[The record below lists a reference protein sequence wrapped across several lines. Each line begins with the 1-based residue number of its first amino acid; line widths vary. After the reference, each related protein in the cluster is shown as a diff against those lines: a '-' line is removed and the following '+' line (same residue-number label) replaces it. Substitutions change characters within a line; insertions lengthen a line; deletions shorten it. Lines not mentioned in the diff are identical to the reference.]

1 MKKTRRFA
9 SLATAAILVACAV
22 VPATMSALPVSAQ
35 TVTITQATGN
45 AEADH
50 TYSAYQIFKGTVVD
64 GALTGID
71 WNKDIVNDGAL
82 LTALKGDTQLG
93 KYFANC
99 TSAAEVAAALNAKV
113 AGTEEGTETS
123 VFANN
128 GALTQHFAELV
139 KANLKDN
146 VTASATSAKNG
157 TSAELSITADG
168 YYLIVDDTANL
179 QTGAYSRYIL
189 TTVDADSDT
198 TLSIAQKASSPTVVK
213 KVKENTDVDDYTYT
227 DARGSQTDKDYND
240 VADYNIGDAVPFKL
254 YGTMPSTIGDYEHYR
269 YIFHDTLGTQFTA
282 PAVGDVTVKVDGKN
296 AVGATVAI
304 AGNEITVTF
313 ADIKDGN
320 TITASSVVTV
330 EYSAVLNKTAQ
341 IGLSGQENAVKLEY
355 SNDSYWD
362 GSGTPTTS
370 KTPEDKV
377 IVFTYELDVT
387 KQDSVTDK
395 KLKDAEFNLKN
406 AADKYAKVD
415 ENGYV
420 TGWVDSEEAGSTL
433 KSDENGLFKVIGLDD
448 GTYTLTE
455 TKAPT
460 GYNLLN
466 APVTL
471 KLDATTANGQNWDV
485 FDATKALTDLT
496 LTVDTGAAQ
505 PAKTPGEGDSF
516 GKYGVVETT
525 VLNTSGSSLPSTG
538 GIGTT
543 IFYVAGGV
551 LVVGA
556 GVLLITKKRAKDAQ

>member
-9 SLATAAILVACAV
+9 SLATAAILAACAV

-45 AEADH
+45 AEANH

-82 LTALKGDTQLG
+82 LTALKGDTQL
-93 KYFANC
+93 KTYFANC

-113 AGTEEGTETS
+113 EGSETKA
-123 VFANN
+123 FTDD

-139 KANLKDN
+139 KANLKEGAVPVKSTD
-146 VTASATSAKNG
+146 ASLNI
-157 TSAELSITADG
+157 EADG
-168 YYLIVDDTANL
+168 YYLIVDDTASL
-179 QTGAYSRYIL
+179 QVGAYSRYIL
-189 TTVDADSDT
+189 TTVDADSET
-198 TLSIAQKASSPTVVK
+198 TLSIAQKASSPSVVK
-213 KVKENTDVDDYTYT
+213 KVKENTDVADYTYT
-227 DARGSQTDKDYND
+227 DAEKERTDENYND

-282 PAVGDVTVKVDGKN
+282 PAVGNVTVKVDGKN

-304 AGNEITVTF
+304 ENNEITVTF

-387 KQDSVTDK
+387 KQDSVTNK

-420 TGWVDSEEAGSTL
+420 TGWVDTVAEASVL
-433 KSDENGLFKVIGLDD
+433 KSDANGLFKVIGLDD

>member
-1 MKKTRRFA
+1 
-9 SLATAAILVACAV
+9 
-22 VPATMSALPVSAQ
+22 
-35 TVTITQATGN
+35 
-45 AEADH
+45 
-50 TYSAYQIFKGTVVD
+50 
-64 GALTGID
+64 
-71 WNKDIVNDGAL
+71 
-82 LTALKGDTQLG
+82 
-93 KYFANC
+93 
-99 TSAAEVAAALNAKV
+99 
-113 AGTEEGTETS
+113 
-123 VFANN
+123 
-128 GALTQHFAELV
+128 LTQHFAELV

-420 TGWVDSEEAGSTL
+420 TGWVDTVAEASVL
-433 KSDENGLFKVIGLDD
+433 KSDANGLFKVIGLDD

>member
-9 SLATAAILVACAV
+9 SLATAAILAACAV

-50 TYSAYQIFKGTVVD
+50 TYSAYQLFKGTVVD

>member
-9 SLATAAILVACAV
+9 SLATAAILAACAV

-420 TGWVDSEEAGSTL
+420 TGWVDTVAEASVL

-466 APVTL
+466 NPVSLT
-471 KLDATTANGQNWDV
+471 LDATTANGQNWDDFV
-485 FDATKALTDLT
+485 ATDALTNLT
-496 LTVDTGAAQ
+496 LTVDTGDAQ

-516 GKYGVVETT
+516 GQYGVVETT

>member
-9 SLATAAILVACAV
+9 SLATAAILAACAV
-22 VPATMSALPVSAQ
+22 VPATMSALPISAQ

>member
-1 MKKTRRFA
+1 
-9 SLATAAILVACAV
+9 
-22 VPATMSALPVSAQ
+22 MSALPVSAQ

-420 TGWVDSEEAGSTL
+420 TGWVDTVAEASVL
-433 KSDENGLFKVIGLDD
+433 KSDANGLFKVIGLDD

>member
-9 SLATAAILVACAV
+9 SLATAAILAACVV

-282 PAVGDVTVKVDGKN
+282 PAVGNVTVKVDGKN

-304 AGNEITVTF
+304 ENNEITVTF

-387 KQDSVTDK
+387 KQDSVTNK

-420 TGWVDSEEAGSTL
+420 TGWVDTVAEASVL
-433 KSDENGLFKVIGLDD
+433 KSDANGLFKVIGLDD

-485 FDATKALTDLT
+485 FDATKALTNLT

>member
-9 SLATAAILVACAV
+9 SLATAAILAACAV

-320 TITASSVVTV
+320 TITANSVVTV

>member
-1 MKKTRRFA
+1 M
-9 SLATAAILVACAV
+9 
-22 VPATMSALPVSAQ
+22 
-35 TVTITQATGN
+35 
-45 AEADH
+45 
-50 TYSAYQIFKGTVVD
+50 
-64 GALTGID
+64 
-71 WNKDIVNDGAL
+71 
-82 LTALKGDTQLG
+82 
-93 KYFANC
+93 
-99 TSAAEVAAALNAKV
+99 
-113 AGTEEGTETS
+113 
-123 VFANN
+123 
-128 GALTQHFAELV
+128 
-139 KANLKDN
+139 KDN

-157 TSAELSITADG
+157 TSTELNITADG

-213 KVKENTDVDDYTYT
+213 KVMENTDVADYTYT

-296 AVGATVAI
+296 AAGATVAI
-304 AGNEITVTF
+304 ENNEITVTF

-330 EYSAVLNKTAQ
+330 EYNAVLNKTAQ

-387 KQDSVTDK
+387 KQDGVTNK

-406 AADKYAKVD
+406 AANKYAKVD

-420 TGWVDSEEAGSTL
+420 TGWVSTVAEASVL
-433 KSDENGLFKVIGLDD
+433 KSDANGLFKVIGLDD

-466 APVTL
+466 NPVSLT
-471 KLDATTANGQNWDV
+471 LDATTANGQNWDDFV
-485 FDATKALTDLT
+485 ATDALTNLT
-496 LTVDTGAAQ
+496 LTVDTGDAQ

-516 GKYGVVETT
+516 GQYGVVETT

>member
-9 SLATAAILVACAV
+9 SLATAAILAACAV

-45 AEADH
+45 AEADN

-420 TGWVDSEEAGSTL
+420 TGWVDTVAEASVL
-433 KSDENGLFKVIGLDD
+433 KSDANGLFKVIGLDD

>member
-9 SLATAAILVACAV
+9 SLATAAILAACAV

-471 KLDATTANGQNWDV
+471 KLDATTASGQNWDV

>member
-9 SLATAAILVACAV
+9 SLATAAILAACAV

-71 WNKDIVNDGAL
+71 WNKDIVNDGTL

>member
-9 SLATAAILVACAV
+9 SLATAAILAACAV

-198 TLSIAQKASSPTVVK
+198 TLSIAQKASSPSVVK
-213 KVKENTDVDDYTYT
+213 KVKENTDVADYTYT
-227 DARGSQTDKDYND
+227 DAEKERTDENYND
-240 VADYNIGDAVPFKL
+240 VADYNIGDSVPFKL

-330 EYSAVLNKTAQ
+330 EYSSVLNKTAQ

-420 TGWVDSEEAGSTL
+420 TGWVDTVAEASVL
-433 KSDENGLFKVIGLDD
+433 KSDANGLFKVIGLDD

>member
-9 SLATAAILVACAV
+9 SLATAAILAACAV

-455 TKAPT
+455 TKVPT

>member
-9 SLATAAILVACAV
+9 SLATAAILAACAV

-146 VTASATSAKNG
+146 VTASAISAKNG

-282 PAVGDVTVKVDGKN
+282 PAVGNVTVKVDGKN

-304 AGNEITVTF
+304 ENNEITVTF

-387 KQDSVTDK
+387 KQDSVTNK

-420 TGWVDSEEAGSTL
+420 TGWVDTVAEASVL
-433 KSDENGLFKVIGLDD
+433 KSDANGLFKVIGLDD

-485 FDATKALTDLT
+485 FDATKALTNLT

>member
-9 SLATAAILVACAV
+9 SLATAAILAACAV

-146 VTASATSAKNG
+146 VTASATSAKSG

>member
-9 SLATAAILVACAV
+9 SLATAAILAACAV

-45 AEADH
+45 AEANH
-50 TYSAYQIFKGTVVD
+50 TYSAYQIFTGTVD
-64 GALTGID
+64 DTSKLTGID
-71 WNKDIVNDGAL
+71 WNNNVVDAAGL
-82 LTALKGDTQLG
+82 LSALKSDAQLSA
-93 KYFANC
+93 YFENC
-99 TSAAEVAAALNAKV
+99 TTAAEVAAALNANVVGGDTK
-113 AGTEEGTETS
+113 A
-123 VFANN
+123 FQNDN
-128 GALTQHFAELV
+128 ALTQHFAELV
-139 KANLKDN
+139 KAKLKSDA
-146 VTASATSAKNG
+146 TAVKSTNNTLTFA
-157 TSAELSITADG
+157 ADG

-179 QTGAYSRYIL
+179 QEGAYSRYIL
-189 TTVDADSDT
+189 TTVDASAADT
-198 TLSIAQKASSPTVVK
+198 TINEKASSPTVVK

-227 DARGSQTDKDYND
+227 DAKGEHTDADYND
-240 VADYNIGDAVPFKL
+240 VADYNIGDSVPFKL

-269 YIFHDTLGTQFTA
+269 YVFHDTLGAEFTA
-282 PAVGDVTVKVDGKN
+282 PAAENVKVYVDGTD
-296 AVGATVAI
+296 AVGAKVEVT
-304 AGNEITVTF
+304 GNEITVTF
-313 ADIKDGN
+313 ADIKNGN
-320 TITASSVVTV
+320 TITANSVVTV
-330 EYSAVLNKTAQ
+330 EYSAVLKTDAK
-341 IGLSGQENAVKLEY
+341 IGLPGQVNAVKLEY

-387 KQDSVTDK
+387 KQDSVINK

-406 AADKYAKVD
+406 ADGKYVTVD
-415 ENGYV
+415 TDGHV
-420 TGWVDSEEAGSTL
+420 TGWVDTEAEASVL
-433 KSDENGLFKVIGLDD
+433 KSDVNGLFKVIGLDD

-471 KLDATTANGQNWDV
+471 NLDATTANGQNWDV
-485 FDATKALTDLT
+485 FDATTALTNLT
-496 LTVDTGAAQ
+496 LTVDAGAAQ
-505 PAKTPGEGDSF
+505 PAKTPGEGASF
-516 GKYGVVETT
+516 GQYGVVETT

>member
-9 SLATAAILVACAV
+9 SLATAAILAACAV

-551 LVVGA
+551 LAVGA

>member
-9 SLATAAILVACAV
+9 SLATAAILAACAV

-35 TVTITQATGN
+35 TITITQSAANAT
-45 AEADH
+45 ATASH
-50 TYSAYQIFKGTVVD
+50 TYSAYQIFTGTVD
-64 GALTGID
+64 DTSKLTRID
-71 WNKDIVNDGAL
+71 WNSNVVDAAAL
-82 LTALKGDTQLG
+82 LAALKADAQLG
-93 KYFANC
+93 TYFENC
-99 TSAAEVAAALNAKV
+99 TTAAEVAAALNANVVDGAAK
-113 AGTEEGTETS
+113 A
-123 VFANN
+123 FQNDN
-128 GALTQHFAELV
+128 ALTQHFAELV
-139 KANLKDN
+139 KANLKSDATAVKSTDN
-146 VTASATSAKNG
+146 VLTFD
-157 TSAELSITADG
+157 ADG

-179 QTGAYSRYIL
+179 QEGAYSRYIL
-189 TTVDADSDT
+189 TTVDASAADT
-198 TLSIAQKASSPTVVK
+198 TIVEKASSPTVVK

-296 AVGATVAI
+296 AAGATVAI

-387 KQDSVTDK
+387 KQDSVTNK

-406 AADKYAKVD
+406 AANKYAKVD

-420 TGWVDSEEAGSTL
+420 TGWVDTVAEASVL

-471 KLDATTANGQNWDV
+471 NLDATTANGQNWDDFV
-485 FDATKALTDLT
+485 AAKALTNLT

-505 PAKTPGEGDSF
+505 PAKTPGEGASF
-516 GKYGVVETT
+516 GQYGVVETT

>member
-9 SLATAAILVACAV
+9 SLATAVILAACAV

>member
-9 SLATAAILVACAV
+9 SLATAAILAACAV

-146 VTASATSAKNG
+146 VTASATSAKSG

-420 TGWVDSEEAGSTL
+420 TGWVDTVAEASVL
-433 KSDENGLFKVIGLDD
+433 KSDANGLFKVIGLDD

>member
-9 SLATAAILVACAV
+9 SLATAAILAACAV

-64 GALTGID
+64 GALTEID

-82 LTALKGDTQLG
+82 LDALKADTQL
-93 KYFANC
+93 KTYFGNC

-179 QTGAYSRYIL
+179 QKGAYSRYIL

-213 KVKENTDVDDYTYT
+213 KVKENTNVDDYTYT
-227 DARGSQTDKDYND
+227 DKTGEKTDADYND

-269 YIFHDTLGTQFTA
+269 YVFHDTLGAEFTA
-282 PAVGDVTVKVDGKN
+282 PTAENVKVYVDGTV
-296 AVGATVAI
+296 AVGANVEVT
-304 AGNEITVTF
+304 GNEITVTF
-313 ADIKDGN
+313 NDIKTGN
-320 TITASSVVTV
+320 TITAESVVTV
-330 EYSAVLNKTAQ
+330 EYSAVLSNKAK

-387 KQDSVTDK
+387 KQDSVTNK
-395 KLKDAEFNLKN
+395 NLKDAEFNLKN
-406 AADKYAKVD
+406 AANKYAKVD

-420 TGWVDSEEAGSTL
+420 TGWVDTVAEASVL

-466 APVTL
+466 NPVTL
-471 KLDATTANGQNWDV
+471 KLDAATANGQNWDV
-485 FDATKALTDLT
+485 FDATTALTDLT

-505 PAKTPGEGDSF
+505 PAKTPGEGASF

>member
-9 SLATAAILVACAV
+9 SLATAAILAACAV

-45 AEADH
+45 AEANH

-93 KYFANC
+93 KYFENC
-99 TSAAEVAAALNAKV
+99 TTAAEVAAALNANVVGGDTK
-113 AGTEEGTETS
+113 A
-123 VFANN
+123 FQNDN
-128 GALTQHFAELV
+128 ALTQHFAELV
-139 KANLKDN
+139 KANLKSDA
-146 VTASATSAKNG
+146 TAVKSTNNTLTFA
-157 TSAELSITADG
+157 ADG

-179 QTGAYSRYIL
+179 QEGAYSRYIL
-189 TTVDADSDT
+189 TTVDASAADT
-198 TLSIAQKASSPTVVK
+198 TINEKASSPSVVK
-213 KVKENTDVDDYTYT
+213 KVKENTNVDDYTYT
-227 DARGSQTDKDYND
+227 DKTGEKTDADYND

-254 YGTMPSTIGDYEHYR
+254 YGTMPSIIGDYEHYR
-269 YIFHDTLGTQFTA
+269 YVFHDTLGAEFTA
-282 PAVGDVTVKVDGKN
+282 PAAENVKVYVDGTD
-296 AVGATVAI
+296 AVGATVKVV
-304 AGNEITVTF
+304 GNEITVTF
-313 ADIKDGN
+313 NDIKAEN
-320 TITASSVVTV
+320 TITAASVVTV
-330 EYSAVLNKTAQ
+330 EYSAVLSNKAK
-341 IGLSGQENAVKLEY
+341 IGLSGQENAVRLEY

-387 KQDSVTDK
+387 KQDSVTNK
-395 KLKDAEFNLKN
+395 KLKDAEFKLKN
-406 AADKYAKVD
+406 AAGKYVTVD
-415 ENGYV
+415 ANGYV

-471 KLDATTANGQNWDV
+471 NLDATTANGQNWDV
-485 FDATKALTDLT
+485 FDATTALTNLT
-496 LTVDTGAAQ
+496 LTVDAGAAQ
-505 PAKTPGEGDSF
+505 PAKTPGEGASF
-516 GKYGVVETT
+516 GQYGVVETT

>member
-9 SLATAAILVACAV
+9 SLATAAILAACAV

-50 TYSAYQIFKGTVVD
+50 TYSAYQIFTGTVDSD
-64 GALTGID
+64 GALTGIN
-71 WNKDIVNDGAL
+71 WNNEIVDADAL
-82 LTALKGDTQLG
+82 LTALKDDAQLG

-139 KANLKDN
+139 KANLKEGAVPVKSKD
-146 VTASATSAKNG
+146 ASLNI
-157 TSAELSITADG
+157 EADG
-168 YYLIVDDTANL
+168 YYLIVDDTVSL
-179 QTGAYSRYIL
+179 RVGAYSRYIL

-213 KVKENTDVDDYTYT
+213 KVQENTDVADYTYT
-227 DARGSQTDKDYND
+227 DATGSQTDADYND
-240 VADYNIGDAVPFKL
+240 VADYNIGDSVPFKL

-269 YIFHDTLGTQFTA
+269 YVFHDTLGTQFTA
-282 PAVGDVTVKVDGKN
+282 PAVGGVTVKVDGKD

-313 ADIKDGN
+313 DDIKNGN
-320 TITASSVVTV
+320 TITANSVVTV
-330 EYSAVLNKTAQ
+330 EYKAVLNKTAQ
-341 IGLSGQENAVKLEY
+341 IGLSGQENAVNLEY

-387 KQDSVTDK
+387 KQDSVTNK

-406 AADKYAKVD
+406 ADGKYVTVD
-415 ENGYV
+415 GNGYV
-420 TGWVDSEEAGSTL
+420 TGWVDTVEEASVL

-471 KLDATTANGQNWDV
+471 NLDATTANGQNWDDFV
-485 FDATKALTDLT
+485 AAKALTNLT

-505 PAKTPGEGDSF
+505 PAKTPGEGASF
-516 GKYGVVETT
+516 GQYGVVETT

>member
-9 SLATAAILVACAV
+9 SLATAAILAACAV

-168 YYLIVDDTANL
+168 YYLIVDDTATL
-179 QTGAYSRYIL
+179 HTGAYSRYIL

-420 TGWVDSEEAGSTL
+420 TGWVDTVAEASVL
-433 KSDENGLFKVIGLDD
+433 KSDANGLFKVIGLDD

>member
-9 SLATAAILVACAV
+9 SLATAAILAACAV

-45 AEADH
+45 AEANH
-50 TYSAYQIFKGTVVD
+50 TYSAYQIFTGTVD
-64 GALTGID
+64 DTSKLTGID
-71 WNKDIVNDGAL
+71 WNNNVVDAAGL
-82 LTALKGDTQLG
+82 LSALKSDAQLSA
-93 KYFANC
+93 YFENC
-99 TSAAEVAAALNAKV
+99 TTAAEVAAALNANVVGGDTK
-113 AGTEEGTETS
+113 A
-123 VFANN
+123 FQNDN
-128 GALTQHFAELV
+128 ALTQHFAELV
-139 KANLKDN
+139 KAKLKSDA
-146 VTASATSAKNG
+146 TAVKSTNNTLTFA
-157 TSAELSITADG
+157 ADG

-179 QTGAYSRYIL
+179 QEGAYSRYIL
-189 TTVDADSDT
+189 TTVDASAADT
-198 TLSIAQKASSPTVVK
+198 TINEKASSPTVVK

-227 DARGSQTDKDYND
+227 DAEKERTDENYND
-240 VADYNIGDAVPFKL
+240 VADYNIGDSVPFKL

-282 PAVGDVTVKVDGKN
+282 PAVGGVTVKVDGKD

-313 ADIKDGN
+313 ADIKNGN
-320 TITASSVVTV
+320 TITANSVVTV
-330 EYSAVLNKTAQ
+330 EYSAVLKTDAK
-341 IGLSGQENAVKLEY
+341 IGLPGQVNAVNLEY

-362 GSGTPTTS
+362 GKSTPTTS
-370 KTPEDKV
+370 KTPDDKV

-387 KQDSVTDK
+387 KQDGVTNK

-406 AADKYAKVD
+406 ADGKYVTVD
-415 ENGYV
+415 TDGHV
-420 TGWVDSEEAGSTL
+420 TGWVDTEAEASVL
-433 KSDENGLFKVIGLDD
+433 KSDVKNGLFKVIGLDD

-471 KLDATTANGQNWDV
+471 NLDATTANGQNWDV
-485 FDATKALTDLT
+485 FDATTALTNLT
-496 LTVDTGAAQ
+496 LTVDAGAAQ
-505 PAKTPGEGDSF
+505 PAKTPGEGASF
-516 GKYGVVETT
+516 GQYGVVETT

>member
-1 MKKTRRFA
+1 MCIRD
-9 SLATAAILVACAV
+9 SLATAAILAACAV

>member
-9 SLATAAILVACAV
+9 SLATAAILAACAV

-415 ENGYV
+415 ENG
-420 TGWVDSEEAGSTL
+420 
-433 KSDENGLFKVIGLDD
+433 LFKVIGLDD

>member
-9 SLATAAILVACAV
+9 SLATAAILAACAV

-71 WNKDIVNDGAL
+71 WNKDIVNADAL
-82 LTALKGDTQLG
+82 LTALKGDTQL
-93 KYFANC
+93 KAYFENC

-157 TSAELSITADG
+157 TSTELNITADG

-213 KVKENTDVDDYTYT
+213 KVMENTDVADYTYT

-296 AVGATVAI
+296 AAGATVAI
-304 AGNEITVTF
+304 ENNEITVTF

-330 EYSAVLNKTAQ
+330 EYNAVLNKTAQ

-387 KQDSVTDK
+387 KQDGVTNK

-406 AADKYAKVD
+406 AANKYAKVD

-420 TGWVDSEEAGSTL
+420 TGWVSTVAEASVL
-433 KSDENGLFKVIGLDD
+433 KSDANGLFKVIGLDD

-466 APVTL
+466 NPVSLT
-471 KLDATTANGQNWDV
+471 LDATTANGQNWDDFV
-485 FDATKALTDLT
+485 ATDALTNLT
-496 LTVDTGAAQ
+496 LTVDTGDAQ

-516 GKYGVVETT
+516 GQYGVVETT

>member
-9 SLATAAILVACAV
+9 SLATAAILAACAV

-157 TSAELSITADG
+157 TSTELNITADG

-213 KVKENTDVDDYTYT
+213 KVMENTDVADYTYT

-296 AVGATVAI
+296 AAGATVAI
-304 AGNEITVTF
+304 ENNEITVTF

-330 EYSAVLNKTAQ
+330 EYNAVLNKTAQ

-387 KQDSVTDK
+387 KQDGVTNK

-406 AADKYAKVD
+406 AANKYAKVD

-420 TGWVDSEEAGSTL
+420 TGWVSTVAEASVL
-433 KSDENGLFKVIGLDD
+433 KSDANGLFKVIGLDD

-466 APVTL
+466 NPVSLT
-471 KLDATTANGQNWDV
+471 LDATTANGQNWDDFV
-485 FDATKALTDLT
+485 ATDALTNLT
-496 LTVDTGAAQ
+496 LTVDTGDAQ

-516 GKYGVVETT
+516 GQYGVVETT

>member
-9 SLATAAILVACAV
+9 SLATAAILAACAV

-128 GALTQHFAELV
+128 SALTQHFAELV

>member
-9 SLATAAILVACAV
+9 SLATAAILAACAV

-240 VADYNIGDAVPFKL
+240 VADYNIGNAVPFKL

>member
-1 MKKTRRFA
+1 M
-9 SLATAAILVACAV
+9 
-22 VPATMSALPVSAQ
+22 
-35 TVTITQATGN
+35 
-45 AEADH
+45 
-50 TYSAYQIFKGTVVD
+50 
-64 GALTGID
+64 
-71 WNKDIVNDGAL
+71 
-82 LTALKGDTQLG
+82 
-93 KYFANC
+93 
-99 TSAAEVAAALNAKV
+99 
-113 AGTEEGTETS
+113 
-123 VFANN
+123 
-128 GALTQHFAELV
+128 
-139 KANLKDN
+139 
-146 VTASATSAKNG
+146 
-157 TSAELSITADG
+157 
-168 YYLIVDDTANL
+168 
-179 QTGAYSRYIL
+179 
-189 TTVDADSDT
+189 
-198 TLSIAQKASSPTVVK
+198 
-213 KVKENTDVDDYTYT
+213 
-227 DARGSQTDKDYND
+227 
-240 VADYNIGDAVPFKL
+240 
-254 YGTMPSTIGDYEHYR
+254 
-269 YIFHDTLGTQFTA
+269 
-282 PAVGDVTVKVDGKN
+282 
-296 AVGATVAI
+296 
-304 AGNEITVTF
+304 
-313 ADIKDGN
+313 
-320 TITASSVVTV
+320 
-330 EYSAVLNKTAQ
+330 
-341 IGLSGQENAVKLEY
+341 SGQENAVKLEY

-420 TGWVDSEEAGSTL
+420 TGWVDTVAEASVL
-433 KSDENGLFKVIGLDD
+433 KSDANGLFKVIGLDD

>member
-9 SLATAAILVACAV
+9 SLATAAILAACAV

-420 TGWVDSEEAGSTL
+420 TGWVDTVAEASVL
-433 KSDENGLFKVIGLDD
+433 KSDANGLFKVIGLDD

-496 LTVDTGAAQ
+496 LTIDTGAAQ

>member
-9 SLATAAILVACAV
+9 SLATAAILAACAV

-420 TGWVDSEEAGSTL
+420 TGWVDTVAEASVL
-433 KSDENGLFKVIGLDD
+433 KSDANGLFKVIGLDD

-471 KLDATTANGQNWDV
+471 KLDANGQNWDV

>member
-9 SLATAAILVACAV
+9 SLATAAILAACAV
-22 VPATMSALPVSAQ
+22 VPATMSALPVIAQ

>member
-9 SLATAAILVACAV
+9 SLATAAILAACAV

-313 ADIKDGN
+313 ADIKEGN

-420 TGWVDSEEAGSTL
+420 TGWVDTVAEASVL
-433 KSDENGLFKVIGLDD
+433 KSDANGLFKVIGLDD

>member
-9 SLATAAILVACAV
+9 SLATAAILAACAV

-35 TVTITQATGN
+35 TVTITQATEN
-45 AEADH
+45 AKADH

-64 GALTGID
+64 GALTEID

-82 LTALKGDTQLG
+82 LDALKADTQL
-93 KYFANC
+93 KTYFGNC

-113 AGTEEGTETS
+113 EGSETKA
-123 VFANN
+123 FTDD

-139 KANLKDN
+139 KANLKADAK
-146 VTASATSAKNG
+146 ASATSTKND
-157 TSAELSITADG
+157 TSAELNITADG
-168 YYLIVDDTANL
+168 YYLIVDDTAKL
-179 QTGAYSRYIL
+179 QEGAYSRYIL

-198 TLSIAQKASSPTVVK
+198 TIPIAQKASSPTVVK
-213 KVKENTDVDDYTYT
+213 KVKENTNVDDYTYT
-227 DARGSQTDKDYND
+227 DKTGKKTDADYND

-269 YIFHDTLGTQFTA
+269 YVFHDTLGAEFTA
-282 PAVGDVTVKVDGKN
+282 PAAENVKVYVDGTD
-296 AVGATVAI
+296 AVGAKVEVT
-304 AGNEITVTF
+304 GNKITVTF
-313 ADIKDGN
+313 DDIKTGN
-320 TITASSVVTV
+320 TITAESVVTV
-330 EYSAVLNKTAQ
+330 EYSAVLSNKAK

-362 GSGTPTTS
+362 GKSTPTTS
-370 KTPEDKV
+370 ETPEDKV

-387 KQDSVTDK
+387 KQDSVTNK
-395 KLKDAEFNLKN
+395 KLKDAEFKLQN
-406 AADKYAKVD
+406 AVGKYATVD
-415 ENGYV
+415 TDGHV
-420 TGWVDSEEAGSTL
+420 TGWVDTVEDASVL

-471 KLDATTANGQNWDV
+471 KLDAATANGQNWDDFV
-485 FDATKALTDLT
+485 AAKALTNLT
-496 LTVDTGAAQ
+496 LTVNNDDENKQ
-505 PAKTPGEGDSF
+505 DAKTPGEGASF
-516 GKYGVVETT
+516 GQYGVVETT

>member
-9 SLATAAILVACAV
+9 SLATAAILAACAV

-157 TSAELSITADG
+157 TSTELNITADG

-296 AVGATVAI
+296 AAGATVAI

-387 KQDSVTDK
+387 KQDSVTHK

-406 AADKYAKVD
+406 AANKYAKVD

-420 TGWVDSEEAGSTL
+420 TGWVDTVAEASVL
-433 KSDENGLFKVIGLDD
+433 KSDANGLFKVIGLDD

-516 GKYGVVETT
+516 GKHGVVETT